1 MNEVLASTAVAVV
14 SGLAVPVLFT
24 VPGFLLHSAYTRGLR
39 SSETHDRV
47 FLARTVV
54 GSLIV
59 HSLALPWTFR
69 LIDALREG
77 TSRSWEITA
86 WALVVLVA
94 APVLTGSLAATAVRL
109 RRPRWVAAA
118 LDYTALAHHIR
129 APDAWQWHFSRRRP
143 DYVRVHLKDRRVVLG
158 YLGSRSFAASDPS
171 KRDLFLERQF
181 LPGEGKAYGPV
192 VPSSDGVWIN
202 GDEIAF
208 VEFHGTG
215 SRSRGEIG
223 DKEAQDHG

>member
-1 MNEVLASTAVAVV
+1 MNEALASTAAAVI
-14 SGLAVPVLFT
+14 SALAVPVLFT

-39 SSETHDRV
+39 SPETHDRV

-59 HSLALPWTFR
+59 HSLALPWTFH
-69 LIDALREG
+69 LLRTLRAG
-77 TSRSWEITA
+77 TASPWEIAA

-94 APVLTGSLAATAVRL
+94 IPILAGSLAAAAVRL
-109 RRPRWVAAA
+109 RRPNWVAAA
-118 LDYTALAHHIR
+118 LEYTALAHHIR
-129 APDAWQWHFSRRRP
+129 TPDAWQWHFSRRRP
-143 DYVRVHLKDRRVVLG
+143 EYVRVHLKDRRIILG

-181 LPGEGKAYGPV
+181 LPGEGKVYGRP

-215 SRSRGEIG
+215 ERPRAKNG
-223 DKEAQDHG
+223 DKEVQGHE

>member
-24 VPGFLLHSAYTRGLR
+24 VPGFLLHSAYMRGLR
-39 SSETHDRV
+39 SPETHDRV

-69 LIDALREG
+69 LVEAAREG
-77 TSRSWEITA
+77 TSSPWEFAA

-94 APVLTGSLAATAVRL
+94 GPVLVGSVAATAVKA
-109 RRPRWVAAA
+109 RRPRWAAA
-118 LDYTALAHHIR
+118 VLDYTALAHHIR
-129 APDAWQWHFSRRRP
+129 TPDAWQWHFSRRRP
-143 DYVRVHLKDRRVVLG
+143 DFVRVHLKDQRVVLG

-171 KRDLFLERQF
+171 RRDLFLERQF
-181 LPGEGKAYGPV
+181 MPGAGKVYGPP

-208 VEFHGTG
+208 VEFHGAG
-215 SRSRGEIG
+215 ERDRGEVENE
-223 DKEAQDHG
+223 EASDDE